1 MNATDFTANRTGGS
15 RSEACAGPKLFMMT
29 GKWRTIGRGL
39 FAGIA
44 LACLDFGAVQAQS
57 PALGPVFS
65 HTDVI
70 AEAERLAASPFVPP
84 PRAPEGLRKLDYAA
98 YSRIRY
104 RKERA
109 IWGRTPSRFSIELF
123 APGFLYSQGID
134 ISIVENGRVIPTQID
149 ANAFDAP
156 TEEVRQLLAALGKFA
171 GFRLHYPLNRPDY
184 KDEFVVF
191 QGASYFRAVSKGQI
205 YGLSARGLAI
215 DVAEPAGE
223 EFPVFRRFW
232 IERPS
237 SRTENIVVHAILD
250 SKRVAGAFRFG
261 IYPGTATAMDVKMTL
276 FARQPLSHVG
286 IGALTSMYFYG
297 DIDGPDRPDPRPAVH
312 DSLGLAMHSGRGER
326 IWRPLSNPTKLQISA
341 FVDNNPKGFGL
352 IQRER
357 RFSKFEDLKAQYHLR
372 PSAWVAPE
380 GDWGKGHVVLVE
392 IPTKSEGNDNIV
404 AYWRPDSGLKPGVP
418 FTISYMLSWPNDAP
432 ATPGVAP
439 VARTAYGLRPR
450 GNQRQIVVD
459 YGPMPGIP
467 SDAIAVDRGLG
478 GGRIL
483 GATVEPIPATG
494 GRRIVF
500 DFDPGDAQIN
510 EIRVQPR
517 FQDRPVGETMLFRW
531 TRR

>member
-1 MNATDFTANRTGGS
+1 M
-15 RSEACAGPKLFMMT
+15 KT
-29 GKWRTIGRGL
+29 GKRGKFGGCL
-39 FAGIA
+39 LA
-44 LACLDFGAVQAQS
+44 ACLATMLPGGAAFAQA
-57 PALGPVFS
+57 PAQAPVFT
-65 HTDVI
+65 HADVV
-70 AEAERLAASPFVPP
+70 AEARVLAASPFIAP
-84 PRAPEGLRKLDYAA
+84 PRAPEGLRRLDYNA
-98 YSRIRY
+98 YKQIRF

-123 APGFLYSQGID
+123 APGFLYTQGID
-134 ISIVENGRVIPTQID
+134 IFIVENGRVVPTRID
-149 ANAFDAP
+149 ADAFDAP
-156 TEEVRQLLAALGKFA
+156 SDEVRQMLAALGKFA

-191 QGASYFRAVSKGQI
+191 QGASYFKAVSKGQI

-237 SRTENIVVHAILD
+237 SRTENIVVHALLD

-276 FARQPLSHVG
+276 FARQPVNHVG

-297 DIDGPDRPDPRPAVH
+297 DIDGPDRPDIRPAVH

-341 FVDNNPKGFGL
+341 FVDENPRGFGL
-352 IQRER
+352 IQRVR
-357 RFSKFEDLKAQYHLR
+357 RFSKFEDLHAQYHIH

-392 IPTKSEGNDNIV
+392 IPTRSEGNDNIV
-404 AYWRPDSGLKPGVP
+404 AYWRPEKGLKPGEP

-432 ATPGVAP
+432 ASPGIAP
-439 VARTAYGLRPR
+439 VARAAYGFGPS

-467 SDAIAVDRGLG
+467 AASITVERGLG
-478 GGRIL
+478 GGKFL
-483 GATVEPIPATG
+483 GTTVEPIPATG
-494 GRRIVF
+494 GRRVIF
-500 DFDPGDAQIN
+500 GFDPGDAQMN
-510 EIRVQPR
+510 EIRIQPR
-517 FQDRPVGETMLFRW
+517 FQDKPAGETMLFRW